1 MKTATMTGRVWVMV
15 AMATAA
21 LAADPASHAAQV
33 AEGRAQYELVVREG
47 GRPRYGACWTSALA
61 EVTEGCRH
69 LDDEMQSRLALG
81 LANCFLERAG
91 QRTYP
96 CPPSSTIAACLEE
109 VDSNAFTAYSNF
121 FTHTQNMCYFLQS
134 QVWQEEQEATMHGLA
149 DNSAR
154 VSESLAEAS
163 LLQRRLVER
172 QEESLDFHRELA
184 SGIAGAK
191 GNVLDMLQEFK
202 ISTYEQKNLIFQV
215 FDKVSILQN
224 LVVSEMSWLYTVIFY
239 SACLLVIYL
248 ATATRRTADARLWL
262 FVVLTANFAVERL
275 VVKWSLPQAGE
286 ADVMNLSTLVHDRVW
301 LCRQIAIAIAA
312 IVLAVV
318 AVRFKDYNR
327 INNQLLEEI
336 RRQNLEL
343 KQNMESFQVSGRSRA
358 GRDALDGAASESSMA
373 SLTSHLHQLLAEDTG
388 FVGDEE
394 DFSEDEEDSFN
405 LSSLSQATDVSF
417 RPGSRETSFDDDDFG
432 TARTSRE
439 TTPVNEEIDSALEA
453 LSSCLVT
460 SSVSLASTPLKAV
473 ARVGREAAVASTPL
487 KAVARVGR
495 EAAVA
500 SPSRMEVTPPQ
511 ALPRYNLRRTPGR
524 SSNSSRVDNSIVQQV
539 RVSVVVV
546 AMMTVAQESP
556 EVFAAVVKRQLAV
569 TKRNS
574 AKWSQAMKR
583 GQKDGFSSDEA

>member
-1 MKTATMTGRVWVMV
+1 MMGRMWAMV
-15 AMATAA
+15 ALASAAVAT
-21 LAADPASHAAQV
+21 DPASHAAQV

-47 GRPRYGACWTSALA
+47 SRPRYGACWTSALA
-61 EVTEGCRH
+61 EVTEGCKH
-69 LDDEMQSRLALG
+69 LDDETQSRLALG

-109 VDSNAFTAYSNF
+109 VDGNAFTAYSNF

-134 QVWQEEQEATMHGLA
+134 QVWQEEQEATMHSLA
-149 DNSAR
+149 DNSAK

-191 GNVLDMLQEFK
+191 GNVLDMLEEFK

-286 ADVMNLSTLVHDRVW
+286 ADVMNLSGLVHDRVW
-301 LCRQIAIAIAA
+301 LCRQVAIAVAA
-312 IVLAVV
+312 VVLAVV
-318 AVRFKDYNR
+318 AVRFKDYNK

-358 GRDALDGAASESSMA
+358 GADTLDGAALEGSRA
-373 SLTSHLHQLLAEDTG
+373 SLTSHLNQLLAEDTG

-460 SSVSLASTPLKAV
+460 SSVSLSSTPLKAV
-473 ARVGREAAVASTPL
+473 ARVGREAASP
-487 KAVARVGR
+487 ARK
-495 EAAVA
+495 
-500 SPSRMEVTPPQ
+500 EVTPPQ
-511 ALPRYNLRRTPGR
+511 AAPRYNLRRTPGR
-524 SSNSSRVDNSIVQQV
+524 SSNSSRADNSLVQ
-539 RVSVVVV
+539 
-546 AMMTVAQESP
+546 QESP

-574 AKWSQAMKR
+574 AKWSQALRR
-583 GQKDGFSSDEA
+583 GQKDGFSSDES